1 MQMLIYGEQVD
12 ASYNVEYLNTCII
25 RTNDCHDASQK
36 IRFICYCTIMVDLQ
50 SFLGREGIDFAAKG
64 SEAYPT
70 LQKSFTG
77 PHNEAA
83 PRAIVTPRTDEQVRK
98 IVVFCVAE
106 KLAPVVRAGA
116 HDMFGRWTA
125 LDAVCID
132 LRYLSTIK
140 VSDDKKTAKIG
151 GGVTGLNLLEEL
163 AKHDLQVPVGGC
175 GFVGYTGWCM
185 ATGFGPY
192 IHSYGVG
199 ADQIVGA
206 RVVNAKGELV
216 QADEGILKGLR
227 GGGGNFGVVV
237 ELEIKTY
244 PLLEVWSLQNK
255 P

>member
-1 MQMLIYGEQVD
+1 MAG
-12 ASYNVEYLNTCII
+12 
-25 RTNDCHDASQK
+25 
-36 IRFICYCTIMVDLQ
+36 LQ
-50 SFLGREGIDFAAKG
+50 SFLCREGIDFALKG
-64 SEAYPT
+64 SQSFST

-83 PRAIVTPRTDEQVRK
+83 PRAIVTPRTEEQVRK
-98 IVVFCVAE
+98 IVAFCVAE
-106 KLAPVVRAGA
+106 KLAPVIRAGA
-116 HDMFGRWTA
+116 HDMFGRWAA

-132 LRYLSTIK
+132 LRYLSTIT

-163 AKHDLQVPVGGC
+163 AKHELQVPVGGC
-175 GFVGYTGWCM
+175 GFVGHTGWCM

-192 IHSYGVG
+192 VHSYGLG

-206 RVVNAKGELV
+206 KVVNAKGELV
-216 QADEGILKGLR
+216 QADEGMLKGLR

-244 PLLEVWSLQNK
+244 PLLGVRRLQTE